1 MFIEFLLS
9 IIFFVVF
16 IYFLF
21 ILIDL
26 GIKYIRSRKNAK

>member
-1 MFIEFLLS
+1 MFIEFVFT

>member
-1 MFIEFLLS
+1 MFIEFLFT

-21 ILIDL
+21 ILVDL
-26 GIKYIRSRKNAK
+26 CINYIRSKKNAK